1 MSERMCDRDPEVT
14 RAERQRRA
22 IPVPSGTPD
31 PEATADLRRAVHSPK
46 RPCVVDDAGR
56 PERPRKKAANHTAR
70 AAKKA
75 SAGPPLPPQER
86 PEPSAAE
93 KQRIE
98 KATARFRDREPPP
111 QVKTRRTPDGKAASL
126 FAAHRDNRGGFL
138 HLADTLGSRSGEFIA
153 HIMGQIER
161 AMTPGG
167 SHKDDE
173 AKDLALNAGLA
184 FVHAIDPRNEL
195 EAVLATQMLAAHEAA
210 MEMLRWTRT
219 AEMVPHMESAGRL
232 AVKLLK
238 TFTAQV
244 DTLK

>member
-1 MSERMCDRDPEVT
+1 
-14 RAERQRRA
+14 
-22 IPVPSGTPD
+22 
-31 PEATADLRRAVHSPK
+31 
-46 RPCVVDDAGR
+46 
-56 PERPRKKAANHTAR
+56 
-70 AAKKA
+70 
-75 SAGPPLPPQER
+75 
-86 PEPSAAE
+86 
-93 KQRIE
+93 
-98 KATARFRDREPPP
+98 
-111 QVKTRRTPDGKAASL
+111 
-126 FAAHRDNRGGFL
+126 
-138 HLADTLGSRSGEFIA
+138 
-153 HIMGQIER
+153 MGQIER

-184 FVHAIDPRNEL
+184 FVHAINPRNEL

-244 DTLK
+244 DTLKRYRSEGSQTVRVEHVNVANAAPGSTVVMGDAVQNVGPREGGGGGQQNGHQPHEQGSTCTIEHVPSAPGAPLRSQDQSRDAMPVSGHEGQEALS